1 MFNAG
6 LVVNLCDI
14 SESHLQSGDFYLL
27 LSSDTA
33 PINLPSTENLSLVL
47 KFFAA
52 GKVHSHIVPPECF
65 EELFTEDFIDSLIGH
80 IGQDVILQN
89 VLCSSNRG

>member
-1 MFNAG
+1 M
-6 LVVNLCDI
+6 NLCDI

-27 LSSDTA
+27 LSSDEA
-33 PINLPSTENLSLVL
+33 SPDPKSTESLSLVL
-47 KFFAA
+47 KFFAS
-52 GKVHSHIVPPECF
+52 GKVHSHKVPPECF